1 MSFSSS
7 RVVFRWRKR
16 PLLFYCHV
24 KSVQLCHAGLV
35 LNSHTEPSPNCPHT
49 PNCHAELV
57 SASLLLAPSN
67 PCQIAPPH
75 QIVMPNLFRH
85 LVYFPPS
92 CPTEPT
98 QNCHAELVSASR
110 IFHEQRQAD
119 KWNNEILKQVQ
130 DDIFFLSSFLGLPR
144 KSGQTTIPVIASRA
158 KQSGLSPSRVIA
170 STAKQP
176 DYLLPRHCERSEAI
190 QSDNYSL

>member
-57 SASLLLAPSN
+57 LSISSS
-67 PCQIAPPH
+67 CQCQPTQHYSPPTH
-75 QIVMPNLFRH
+75 TKLSCRTCFSISSSCQCQPTQHYSPPTHTKLSCRTCFGISYIFL
-85 LVYFPPS
+85 PS
-92 CPTEPT
+92 CHTGLVPH
-98 QNCHAELVSASR
+98 CHAELVSASH
-110 IFHEQRQAD
+110 IFCKQKQAD

-130 DDIFFLSSFLGLPR
+130 DDISFLSSFLGL
-144 KSGQTTIPVIASRA
+144 T
-158 KQSGLSPSRVIA
+158 
-170 STAKQP
+170 
-176 DYLLPRHCERSEAI
+176 
-190 QSDNYSL
+190 